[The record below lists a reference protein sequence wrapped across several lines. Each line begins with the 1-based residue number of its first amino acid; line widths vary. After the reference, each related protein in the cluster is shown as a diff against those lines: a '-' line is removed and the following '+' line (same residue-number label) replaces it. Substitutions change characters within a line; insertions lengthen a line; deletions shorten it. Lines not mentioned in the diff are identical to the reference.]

1 MKSMKKTIKKIRGGW
16 LRELAGELRFIYGYA
31 VQHRFEVLLYML
43 IGVLSTAMSLG
54 AALLSKHIIDAVT
67 GKDTNAIIPAAFF
80 YLTMHI
86 LSIAFNAFSS
96 RINARIQLKVE
107 QDIRADVYDSI
118 TSSSWLSL
126 GAYRSGDL
134 LSRLESDVSVVSKS
148 VLGWLC
154 DIVTKLIRF
163 IGALAIILYYDPP
176 LALISLLAVPFS
188 VLLSQLLLRKL
199 RTFSVEMRKAAA
211 ELTSF
216 SEESFAKISE
226 IKSLGLSEAY
236 RQKLRQQQDNYKQK
250 YLKYVSFS
258 VSLTAFMSVIGT
270 AVAGACFLWCAWRLW
285 EGVIT
290 FGTMTLFLQMSG
302 TLSGSFSAILST
314 IPSAVTSA
322 ACAGRIKAIMS
333 LEKENTEDSQKA
345 QELID
350 KGNITVEAKGV
361 SFSYDSSATVFENT
375 GFIAKPGD
383 IVGIV
388 GASGEGKTTFLR
400 MLLGLV
406 SITGGSLCVSSCD
419 SQKIN
424 ISAGTRKL
432 FSYVGQENIMFNTTV
447 RENML
452 IVCPEASDKQ
462 IIYAL
467 KSACAYDFVASK
479 PEGLDTV
486 IGDSSKSF
494 SQGQLQRLS
503 IARAILCNRPIM
515 LLDEATS
522 ALDEK
527 TERMLIESLAD
538 CASSRTIIVAT
549 HRPGILKLCNK
560 VYRIENSRLTLQ

>member
-80 YLTMHI
+80 YLIMHI

-199 RTFSVEMRKAAA
+199 RIFSVEMRKVAA

-270 AVAGACFLWCAWRLW
+270 AVAGTCFLWCAWRLW

-345 QELID
+345 QELIE

-406 SITGGSLCVSSCD
+406 SITDGSLCVSSSD
-419 SQKIN
+419 SKKIN

-432 FSYVGQENIMFNTTV
+432 FSYVGQENIMFNATV
-447 RENML
+447 RENMR
-452 IVCPEASDKQ
+452 IVCPEASDEQ
-462 IIYAL
+462 IIDAL